1 MKTRINLFKRK
12 PQQDF
17 ISLNGPKFKNYITI
31 AGIVLFFLF
40 IFLTIQDVRLNTEH
54 QDLLKK
60 KETYLRYLL
69 AEKDIEANT
78 RYFKSKQTQVNTFLK
93 EDAHFLPY
101 YQVLKQ
107 SLEQTSDETI
117 LEAIDIDKDR
127 NTRFMV
133 KFKDSD
139 EMLSFLRYIEGEDFL
154 KNFISLTLQS
164 FSLNQQQAAGS
175 RYQLELRGVFKELNG
190 AK

>member
-12 PQQDF
+12 PQQDY
-17 ISLNGPKFKNYITI
+17 ISLNGPIFKKYITI
-31 AGIVLFFLF
+31 AGVLLFFIF
-40 IFLTIQDVRLNTEH
+40 IYLTIQVVRLNSE
-54 QDLLKK
+54 QQGLLKK

-69 AEKDIEANT
+69 DEKDIEANT

-93 EDAHFLPY
+93 EDAQFLPY

-107 SLEQTSDETI
+107 SLEETSDETV

-133 KFKDSD
+133 KFKNSD
-139 EMLSFLRYIEGEDFL
+139 EMLSFLRYIEGDNFL

-164 FSLNQQQAAGS
+164 FSLNQQQAKGNQ
-175 RYQLELRGVFKELNG
+175 YKLELRGVFKELNS
-190 AK
+190 K